1 MNALGEKEPLQIGLT
16 KIQEV
21 TIYDPIAITP
31 EALCLLWDLG
41 SNMTYHGFLTAEGG
55 SGEYYWSIGETGVA
69 SISQLGRVSGL
80 TEGYTTAKVNDR
92 MNNLHFAISPVF
104 VVPPDSM
111 SFLPS
116 QVEIEIGSEVLLPL
130 RVHAEVRI
138 AARHVQVPFGDCRH
152 MPLEISTSSEEV
164 FLLSLPRSI
173 ELSELP
179 QSSCIGV
186 RAVATSVGH
195 TKLTVTY
202 KGMGRYITASVTI
215 AAYPP
220 LQALDPQLGISVV
233 SLASSWVYRFEGG
246 PQPWVLDPS
255 SYVERLES
263 ERNDVIRVTRH
274 RAGEHEYLITCLE
287 LNEQELTLSIG
298 NRPSAKNPLPAS
310 VSLTV
315 AFACSNPVSM
325 QLTPLP
331 HPPPSC
337 PLLQSQGPVPSH
349 AVQRGK
355 RVNVEVS
362 VFDDENR
369 RFDNF
374 SSLDW
379 HWTSSNAQA
388 LSILS
393 SRLVQQHRVST
404 LPCQLSDESLDTQL
418 CGRTEQYLT
427 DHLEQIS
434 KYTQLITPPLS
445 HTILLL
451 ARTAPT
457 LSPDSLNI
465 YNYELNSVFLNI
477 TEGSGHFQLKTFQP
491 SSTQLIEATHLPAV
505 SAVQVLPLSEGYTT
519 LVAEDLCLVPSP
531 GGETHVARANIL
543 VSGIHAVE
551 IQTVDKVQVGNLV

>member
-1 MNALGEKEPLQIGLT
+1 MNALGDKEPLQIGLT
-16 KIQEV
+16 KTQEV
-21 TIYDPIAITP
+21 TIYDPISIRP

-41 SNMTYHGFLTAEGG
+41 YNRTYHGFLTAEGG
-55 SGEYYWSIGETGVA
+55 SGEYYWSIGETSIA

-80 TEGYTTAKVNDR
+80 TEGQTTAKVNDR
-92 MNNLHFAISPVF
+92 MNNLHFASAPVF

-116 QVEIEIGSEVLLPL
+116 RVEIEIGSEVLLPL
-130 RVHAEVRI
+130 RVQAEVRI
-138 AARHVQVPFGDCRH
+138 AARHLQVPFGDCRH
-152 MPLEISTSSEEV
+152 MPVEISTSSEEV
-164 FLLSLPRSI
+164 FLLSVPRSI
-173 ELSELP
+173 ELTELP
-179 QSSCIGV
+179 SSSCIGV
-186 RAVATSVGH
+186 RAIATSVGH

-202 KGMGRYITASVTI
+202 RGMGRYITASVTI

-220 LQALDPQLGISVV
+220 LQALDPQLGVAVV

-263 ERNDVIRVTRH
+263 DRSDVIRVSRR
-274 RAGEHEYLITCLE
+274 RAADHEYLITCLQ
-287 LNEQELTLSIG
+287 LHEQRLTLTIG
-298 NRPSAKNPLPAS
+298 NRPSAKNSLPAS

-337 PLLQSQGPVPSH
+337 PLLQSQGPVPTH
-349 AVQRGK
+349 AVQRGR
-355 RVNVEVS
+355 RVDVEVS

-369 RFDNF
+369 KFDNF

-393 SRLVQQHRVST
+393 PRLRQQLRVNT
-404 LPCQLSDESLDTQL
+404 LSCQLSDESLDTQL
-418 CGRTEQYLT
+418 YGRAEQYLA
-427 DHLEQIS
+427 DHLEIIS
-434 KYTQLITPPLS
+434 QYTQLITPPLS

-457 LSPDSLNI
+457 LSPDSINI
-465 YNYELNSVFLNI
+465 YSYELNSVFFNI
-477 TEGSGHFQLKTFQP
+477 TEGSGHFQLKTLQP
-491 SSTQLIEATHLPAV
+491 SPTQLIEATHLPAASV
-505 SAVQVLPLSEGYTT
+505 VQVVPLGEGYTT

-531 GGETHVARANIL
+531 GGETHVARANLLI
-543 VSGIHAVE
+543 SGIHAVE
-551 IQTVDKVQVGNLV
+551 IQTVDKVQVLVS